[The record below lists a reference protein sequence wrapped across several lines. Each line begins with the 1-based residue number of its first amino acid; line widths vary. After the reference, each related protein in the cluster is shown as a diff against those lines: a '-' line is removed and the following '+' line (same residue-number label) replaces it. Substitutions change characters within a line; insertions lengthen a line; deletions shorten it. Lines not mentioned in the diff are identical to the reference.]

1 MNIEQLRGII
11 ARNMALDPNDDFGT
25 EKCWEEMTAIL
36 SEDIVATLHYF
47 ENECTDE
54 EFYWLGAVFEDV
66 AEKTQSKEL
75 IQVLRNRLTKVTP
88 ETYCQQNLKNE
99 HMRKWVDYTEYVR
112 GLSVDIDFAEGKID
126 E

>member
-1 MNIEQLRGII
+1 MNIEQLRGVIE
-11 ARNMALDPNDDFGT
+11 RNMALDPNDDFGT

-47 ENECTDE
+47 ETECTDE

-66 AEKTQSKEL
+66 AEKTQSKKL

>member
-1 MNIEQLRGII
+1 MNIEQLRGVIE
-11 ARNMALDPNDDFGT
+11 RNMALDPNDDFGT

-75 IQVLRNRLTKVTP
+75 IQVLCNRLRKVTP

-112 GLSVDIDFAEGKID
+112 SLSVDIDFAEGKID

>member
-1 MNIEQLRGII
+1 MNIEQLRGVIE
-11 ARNMALDPNDDFGT
+11 RNMALDPNDDFGT
-25 EKCWEEMTAIL
+25 EKCWKEMTAIL

-88 ETYCQQNLKNE
+88 ETFCQQNLKNE

>member
-1 MNIEQLRGII
+1 MNIEQLRGVI

-36 SEDIVATLHYF
+36 SEDIIATLHYF

>member
-1 MNIEQLRGII
+1 MNIEQLRGVIE
-11 ARNMALDPNDDFGT
+11 RNMALDPNDDFGT

-47 ENECTDE
+47 ENQCTDE

-75 IQVLRNRLTKVTP
+75 IQALRNRLTKVTP

>member
-1 MNIEQLRGII
+1 MNIEQLREVI

-36 SEDIVATLHYF
+36 SENITATLHYF
-47 ENECTDE
+47 ESECTDE

-75 IQVLRNRLTKVTP
+75 IQVLRNRLAKVTP
-88 ETYCQQNLKNE
+88 ETYCQHNLKNE
-99 HMRKWVDYTEYVR
+99 HMRKWVDYTEYAR
-112 GLSVDIDFAEGKID
+112 SLGVDIDFAEGRID

>member
-1 MNIEQLRGII
+1 MNIEQLRGVIK
-11 ARNMALDPNDDFGT
+11 RNMALDPNDDFGT

>member
-1 MNIEQLRGII
+1 MNIEQLRGVIE
-11 ARNMALDPNDDFGT
+11 RNMALDPNDDFGT
-25 EKCWEEMTAIL
+25 ERCWEEMTAIL

>member
-1 MNIEQLRGII
+1 MNIEQLRGVIE
-11 ARNMALDPNDDFGT
+11 RNMALDPNDDFGT

-54 EFYWLGAVFEDV
+54 EFYWLGAVLEDV

>member
-1 MNIEQLRGII
+1 MNIEQLRGVIE
-11 ARNMALDPNDDFGT
+11 RNMALDPNDDFGT

-75 IQVLRNRLTKVTP
+75 IQVLRNRLAKVTP
-88 ETYCQQNLKNE
+88 KTYCQQNLKNE
-99 HMRKWVDYTEYVR
+99 HMRKWVNYTEYVR
-112 GLSVDIDFAEGKID
+112 GLGVDIDFAEGKID

>member
-1 MNIEQLRGII
+1 MNIEQLRGVIE
-11 ARNMALDPNDDFGT
+11 RNMALDPNDDFGT

-54 EFYWLGAVFEDV
+54 EFYWLGAVIEDV

>member
-1 MNIEQLRGII
+1 MNIEQLRGVIE
-11 ARNMALDPNDDFGT
+11 RNMALDPNDDFGT

-54 EFYWLGAVFEDV
+54 EFYWLGAVFEDI

>member
-47 ENECTDE
+47 ENQCTDE

-88 ETYCQQNLKNE
+88 ETYCQQNLNNE

>member
-1 MNIEQLRGII
+1 MNIEQLRGVIE
-11 ARNMALDPNDDFGT
+11 RNMALDPNDDFGT

-75 IQVLRNRLTKVTP
+75 IQALRNRLTKVTP

>member
-1 MNIEQLRGII
+1 MNIEQLREVI
-11 ARNMALDPNDDFGT
+11 ARNITLDPNDDCGI

-36 SEDIVATLHYF
+36 SEDILATLHFF
-47 ENECTDE
+47 ESECTDE
-54 EFYWLGAVFEDV
+54 EFFWLGAVFEDI

-75 IQVLRNRLTKVTP
+75 IQVLRSRLEKVTS
-88 ETYCQQNLKNE
+88 ENYNQQNFKSE

-112 GLSVDIDFAEGKID
+112 SIGVDIDFAEGKID

>member
-1 MNIEQLRGII
+1 MNIEQLRGVIE
-11 ARNMALDPNDDFGT
+11 RNMALDPNDDFGT

-47 ENECTDE
+47 ETECTDE

-66 AEKTQSKEL
+66 AEKTQSKKL

-126 E
+126 K

>member
-1 MNIEQLRGII
+1 MNIEQLRGVIE
-11 ARNMALDPNDDFGT
+11 RNMALDPNDDFGT

-47 ENECTDE
+47 ENQCTDE

>member
-1 MNIEQLRGII
+1 MNIEQLRGVIE
-11 ARNMALDPNDDFGT
+11 RNMALDPNDDFGT

-88 ETYCQQNLKNE
+88 DTFCQQNLKNE

>member
-1 MNIEQLRGII
+1 MNIEQLRGVIE
-11 ARNMALDPNDDFGT
+11 RNMALDPNDDFGT

-66 AEKTQSKEL
+66 AEKTKSKEL
-75 IQVLRNRLTKVTP
+75 IQVLRNRLAKVTP
-88 ETYCQQNLKNE
+88 ETYFQQNIKNE
-99 HMRKWVDYTEYVR
+99 HMRRWVDYTEYVR
-112 GLSVDIDFAEGKID
+112 SLGVDIDFAEGKID

>member
-1 MNIEQLRGII
+1 MNIVQLRGVIE
-11 ARNMALDPNDDFGT
+11 RNMALDPNDDFGT

>member
-1 MNIEQLRGII
+1 MNIEQLRGVIE
-11 ARNMALDPNDDFGT
+11 RNMALDPNDDFGT

-47 ENECTDE
+47 ETECTDE

-66 AEKTQSKEL
+66 AEKTQSKKL

-88 ETYCQQNLKNE
+88 ETNCQQNLKNE

>member
-1 MNIEQLRGII
+1 MNIETLRKVI
-11 ARNMALDPNDDFGT
+11 ARNATLDPNDDFGT

-36 SEDIVATLHYF
+36 SEDIAAAIQYF
-47 ENECTDE
+47 ETECTDE

-75 IQVLRNRLTKVTP
+75 IQVLRNRLAKVTP
-88 ETYCQQNLKNE
+88 ETYCQQNFKTE
-99 HMRKWVDYTEYVR
+99 HMRKWVDYAEYVR
-112 GLSVDIDFAEGKID
+112 SIGVDIDFAEGRIN

>member
-1 MNIEQLRGII
+1 MNIEQLRGVIE
-11 ARNMALDPNDDFGT
+11 RNMALDPNDDFGT
-25 EKCWEEMTAIL
+25 ERCWEEMTAIL

-88 ETYCQQNLKNE
+88 ETFCQQNLKNE

-112 GLSVDIDFAEGKID
+112 GLSVDIDFADGKID

>member
-1 MNIEQLRGII
+1 MNIEQLREVI
-11 ARNMALDPNDDFGT
+11 ARNIALDPNDAFGI

-36 SEDIVATLHYF
+36 SEDIIATLHYF
-47 ENECTDE
+47 ENECSDE
-54 EFYWLGAVFEDV
+54 ELFWLGAVFEDV

-75 IQVLRNRLTKVTP
+75 IQVLRSRLEKVTS
-88 ETYCQQNLKNE
+88 ENYNQQEFKSE
-99 HMRKWVDYTEYVR
+99 HMRKWVDYTEYIR

>member
-47 ENECTDE
+47 ENQCTDE

>member
-1 MNIEQLRGII
+1 MNIEQLRGVIE
-11 ARNMALDPNDDFGT
+11 RNMALDPNDDFGT

-66 AEKTQSKEL
+66 AEKTQSKKL

>member
-1 MNIEQLRGII
+1 MNVEQLRGVIE
-11 ARNMALDPNDDFGT
+11 RNMALDPNDDFGT

-47 ENECTDE
+47 ETECTDE

-66 AEKTQSKEL
+66 AEKTQSKKL

>member
-1 MNIEQLRGII
+1 MNIEQLRGVIE
-11 ARNMALDPNDDFGT
+11 RNMALDPNDDFGT

-99 HMRKWVDYTEYVR
+99 HMRKWVDYTVYVR